1 MAFSSLPIASKACR
15 AVGLVARRFCKSSV
29 EDVFPK
35 SSVWREID
43 KDSLP
48 ALPKLDDD
56 LLHLLEE
63 QSLVR
68 FDDKAALWHLQK
80 AIEYANQLHAVDTE
94 NIEPLYTLLEDEALY
109 LRADDCPSE
118 MIERTELLSNAAV
131 SCEGYFVAP
140 PGNVPLE
147 KSDVQA
153 TFEQSVTEEVRN
165 DRE

>member
-1 MAFSSLPIASKACR
+1 MALSRLLIASKGGRCA
-15 AVGLVARRFCKSSV
+15 GLARQFCKSSV
-29 EDVFPK
+29 DSVFPK
-35 SSVWREID
+35 GSVWREID

-48 ALPKLDDD
+48 PLPKLDDD

-80 AIEYANQLHAVDTE
+80 AIEYANQLHAVDTD
-94 NIEPLYTLLEDEALY
+94 NVEPMYTLS
-109 LRADDCPSE
+109 DDCPTE

-147 KSDVQA
+147 KNDVQ
-153 TFEQSVTEEVRN
+153 VTDEDVSN
-165 DRE
+165 CK